1 MAVEKTLLDLAVIDK
16 EVSELILGTSNDEL
30 KQNVA
35 AYHTQQ
41 AVEKIIKH
49 LLITKRGYGNISH
62 DVGTLVNDAKEEG
75 LLIPDW
81 VDNNSYEISKWAT
94 TIRYNS
100 NFKTN
105 REKITELNNN
115 INKWIE
121 EIKKMK

>member
-16 EVSELILGTSNDEL
+16 EVSELILGTTNDEL

-49 LLITKRGYGNISH
+49 LLIEKRGHGNISH
-62 DVGTLVNDAKEEG
+62 DIGTLVNDAKEEG
-75 LLIPDW
+75 IQIPDW
-81 VDNNSYEISKWAT
+81 VDDDSYEISKWAT

-115 INKWIE
+115 LNKWIE
-121 EIKKMK
+121 EIK